1 MDNLL
6 FKSGNNG
13 QVNVDQAQG
22 IVECFVAGI
31 GNKDSVGDIVISG
44 AFAKSLAHRKPR
56 VVWGHSWNDP
66 IGKVLE
72 MYEVPIGDSR
82 LPAKMRNAGIGGLY
96 AKVQFNLQSEKGK
109 EAFSTVAFFGED
121 QEWSIGYKTID
132 SVFDQNLQANI
143 LKEVELYE
151 VSPVLHGAN
160 QLTGTISIKADEK
173 GQMPIIPMHGMGM
186 PMMPQVPRIVVV
198 AAPQGGADESSEGDP
213 FAEGMSQELSEPDKN
228 ALQAE
233 LAERTGS
240 KIEILSAT
248 ENSVVFRR
256 TTTDGQASM
265 YRLPYHREG
274 NQYMFG
280 KPEPYAVEAPKPQ
293 PMQNIEQKPGAPVVV
308 PNGGIAYRN
317 DDQQEMLTMF
327 GGSVE
332 SPFGKS
338 EISHLIELPES
349 YMASAR
355 DFVNP
360 VLRHHK
366 LVGRPSAKGIIIDG
380 VLTANA
386 LDALQN
392 AVKALGAT
400 IGQAGGNIGQA
411 IGKIRDLAQTFN
423 PYALDGDGDGF
434 VQDGSAF
441 QRPYIPIK
449 KPGFD
454 LPDVRGRKRSGDKL
468 LDKPR
473 PTSALPKDR
482 KKWTPAQR
490 QEALLGGLIEP
501 ETREDVAFLANK
513 RPENEG
519 IAKYWDMSE
528 ADLTKE
534 GNKLINAR
542 KQSAGT
548 EKEKID
554 EELLKV
560 SHEFQRRASY
570 AETFG
575 QDFVPP
581 AKRETPKPDL
591 VPVDI
596 TQNESIRRMLGA
608 PKSNIPRTDE
618 GFASRYDQYVDK
630 FDALIEQ
637 MELDPSAKWSDLD
650 EDSQIEFI
658 KDLDYDYMY
667 DVHGNLG
674 DDGIVEAMESG
685 QYDDE
690 IAEFAEDVWNTIG
703 KEKKL
708 AADKERRELARE
720 EAEDPR
726 NIADAEEAARI
737 EREELEYE
745 RTERFRPSMAEL
757 AMEAEAEDE
766 IDGALERY
774 AGELPFDEDDDDPDA
789 WEEQWGPS
797 SPMDNAGEDYVEL
810 DQDEDRMR
818 GLASR
823 GQDVA
828 WGELTNEEQFLVE
841 QEYFE
846 NMGGPRPGDRDFDSS
861 AAQNYYEQ
869 NPDMWDFS
877 ARGVPDFE
885 LPLAR
890 EEDFAFIPFGFA
902 SRDDDGEVKQ
912 SKLDEMVE
920 DVRTKLIAELE
931 TADPAT
937 WKPSWRNDSLPVN
950 PTTGKPYR
958 GFNAFWLMLRTS
970 NENYSTG
977 RFAGFNQL
985 KARGAQV
992 RKGEKG
998 VPILRPQLVKKTDDD
1013 GNIKEF
1019 VVFRGTTVFNIDQ
1032 ADGGDEALRAIP
1044 ADLPEEQ
1051 RIKILEAT
1059 IADLGVNVVTD
1070 NMRGPHYSPT
1080 GDYVSMPDFSKGT
1093 GALEWNSSLAHE
1105 TIHWTGGAS
1114 RLNRPSVA
1122 NYSNDSKTRAYEELV
1137 AEIGSAMF
1145 LAAHGIDAPFR
1156 EDHAPYIKGWISL
1169 LKDDP
1174 DALSR
1179 AFKDATA
1186 AINHILEKSP
1196 NLRKL
1201 FGGSDGGKKAP
1212 EVDAPNLVGAAVNS
1226 SEGFASLHRVRT
1238 PRSKALG
1245 GILYDDSSRELMV
1258 GFLKGKSW
1266 DDASPRDRDTFIDR
1280 AEAILTDGNRSP
1292 SASQINDYA
1301 EELYD
1306 DARDIGWYVYSDVDM
1321 TEVEELAIARSKG
1334 KHINALKK
1342 LKKAR
1347 KATDEDQFNFFGR
1360 DERIQ
1365 DVASSKM
1372 NDGFASRGPRE
1383 PQEGLRRHKL
1393 MPAEIRG
1400 KIPKLDSTEEVPTD
1414 EKILAVKFFSPYSN
1428 WTWYGVE
1435 FDGEDMFFGYVE
1447 GFENEWGYFS
1457 LDELAKTQLG
1467 GMVPAVERDT
1477 SFRPIKFGD
1486 LNKAD
1491 GFASTGGKRLG
1502 IEPNY
1507 ADPTWVDKTQ
1517 QRILR
1522 QNTDWGSLSY
1532 DDQIDWANSFLQEF
1546 IEENDMGHDLTDL
1559 MNGRRLDT
1567 RPDIGLL
1574 NYAESAYARMSDAH
1588 MARRAQF
1595 GEEDGFASVG
1605 NRTRRLG
1612 IQPSKAV
1619 DYVAYDPE
1627 SESLF
1632 VAYKREDGRG
1642 DMYVYEGVS
1651 MDDAIALE
1659 NAPSAGRAINDIKRR
1674 KNVRKATPE
1683 EVVGLSESD
1692 RKEGNALKRRKA
1704 INTIDAIY
1712 ASNEH
1717 RKNRNL
1723 QLEINADRISVE
1735 DDGTTTWES
1744 SDDTM
1749 RYTISPSKDGGYLVT
1764 AEKLSRGG
1772 REEPDTFDTV
1782 FSSKEN
1788 SQEDAIAALFNAAK
1802 AKIADDDAEAKL
1814 DRELADITRELDMAG
1829 DAPGVESI
1837 DVTYSSALTA
1847 VDYNP
1852 ATKEMRVSYN
1862 GGGTYIY
1869 EGVDADELEAFKR
1882 APSKGRAINDIKRAH
1897 PFRQDSEW
1905 TGGGDEDGDIEEFDV
1920 SGSAAV
1926 EQVAYDPEKEDLM
1939 VIYSGGKGYV
1949 YTGVTRE
1956 EADAVRSASSKGRAI
1971 NDVKRTHEVRKLTG
1985 EDVRFFGSKKVGEL
1999 TPDEIR
2005 DDKELDAD
2013 ELRVFIDEQEG
2024 LLEVMRLNG
2033 ESSDKLARQ
2042 KTIIDNAKRDLLA
2055 SDPAPTA
2062 KPKMLTSKPP
2072 RGGKRVRNR
2081 NVTIAMEQG
2090 KLDEIIE
2097 AEGKKITVDQ
2107 LRDAAGSPMGKYTK
2121 GPRKGKNR
2129 GFDTIT
2135 VRDAETGELL
2145 HANEILLTSSATPR
2159 YPSAASRKRGYIRA
2173 RSYAGRQGHNILSD
2187 EGPSLR
2193 GEGRGMTDYDKRVY
2207 GLGSDEK
2214 NREVGLASRGYP
2226 INENDIE
2233 ELGDT
2238 PEVSPADRAAFD
2250 SLSPE
2255 EQARR
2260 IRETVGRDDI
2270 DARERAI
2277 DNYANEWRFME
2288 FDGVAGDD
2296 FGLGDDDDISDEDGF
2311 ASTGGRVRERG
2322 SRVGEDI
2329 NDFRRYLDS
2338 EYGEYF
2344 MEYTQMDDE
2353 ELKQTLMT
2361 RYRMSRGEAR
2371 DLARQIRRDEKYY
2384 YDLWEQ
2390 EDLRLNDLDALGYDG
2405 DDGFASRGLNAV
2417 ERDRLN
2423 EAMQRPVTGSRSI
2436 EYEADGGK
2444 EYFEVGEGPRS
2455 LEIAVNVE
2463 NASRLDGKDF
2473 VGSTVTFADG
2483 RRGVVVEGYGPD
2495 IYLPDSVSYDRYGE
2509 PSDEPRFVGGLV
2521 RVAVTHDKNGPIA
2534 KPYILE
2540 SAKFDLENDDGDFR
2554 IVDATSGSGPNNTP
2568 DAAND
2573 EATIDD
2579 TDEVGAD
2586 LVEAIRNAATTDG
2599 DGFASRSGVIQPN
2612 EMPKKPLVVQEEW
2625 IDFDELD
2632 AEAQD
2637 RIIRGSDKDRDTTI
2651 EQWDDDARAAR
2662 AEAAESLLREIDDL
2676 WRKDADADNPF
2687 QRNGNLA
2694 YAEELIKNTDYV
2706 SSFDLAEAQN
2716 IVDGVRKRFNARPQE
2731 VFYWEWDELSDS
2743 QKADVERDYAEFL
2756 GGDVSQDSIDD
2767 EELKDFY
2774 DQNTESFNFSYTLA
2788 DGDGFASGMPGD
2800 GERLMR
2806 GANRDFTAEEF
2817 SPSEY
2822 RMAMSGLKKAREGTR
2837 EITMNEHKAIKKL
2850 AGLYRARSSTT
2861 PQQQEAINDLMKDVN
2876 KYQMGQLGWF
2886 GGSDGFASRGDG
2898 FASRGMPDWF
2908 DQTSYEYPWE
2918 ELSDGQQEDVMDA
2931 VGQQYVYEELGL
2943 GDDEGIDWLESNYDD
2958 DGLREFAQ
2966 TQYEKAQQDR
2976 LAQDIDA
2983 YDAQQDGRLD
2993 GFASRTK
3000 PNTNN
3005 MGYGPMDDEYWTVS
3019 NNGKRLTGTD
3029 AERNTKWI
3037 INLNDQGE
3045 YEVYGIFDLG
3055 SDESF
3060 TYDFGVDESYDRLED
3075 AKRFV
3080 ENFEED
3086 DEDFQPSDSDIFA
3099 EQEMMDDFRD
3109 SDGFASGPSR
3119 IRPIPRSN
3127 TFPMS
3132 VQKERGTGYIT
3143 VSAMVTG
3150 GRGASEEDRGTRRM
3164 QITFSGGS
3172 PTEAKRN
3179 FLYEMDDRGLVFA
3192 GEDGFA
3198 SQGGRLGPP
3207 PDDAEYGRELAA
3219 QRARDRAAGR
3229 NATNPIGR
3237 GGDADGFASSVS
3249 DFATDV
3255 PPERRAIEFKYR
3267 DLDKS
3272 DIDDEMRD
3280 AIDDFFGDQEKYE
3293 LVYGEIT
3300 DEDWAEVYSEY
3311 GGDQGRDIGESYY
3324 YTEDDFLE
3332 AIIGNRTYDDF
3343 DYARMFN
3350 QLGDDNREIFYE
3362 DNLIEPKLNSN
3373 YKPDG
3378 FASRGGRMKASK
3390 EQLDKLRNAIA
3401 PLDTQERRARY
3412 LRGDYP
3418 RSESTRDLDVRYAFD
3433 LLWEAIDTGDLS
3445 YSDIANLNDAQT
3457 ATALR
3462 NVVPKLVRSNADGF
3476 ASRDSDLLPISEA
3489 LRRSQPPD
3497 FTPEDKQKIL
3507 MRVRDTPEFQD
3518 LMEIQEILD
3527 GYVARGRTRRSMP
3540 DLDKRE
3546 IAANRALQA
3555 RRNDIIEQMI
3565 ARGEITRPKRKEDDR
3580 SDGFASRGF
3589 VDEIDVSGSTAVER
3603 VSYDPDKEELLVV
3616 YEGGNGYIY
3625 SGVTPEEVAGLKNAP
3640 SKGRAINE
3648 IKRTHDV
3655 RKTEPV
3661 ADGLELSEREYNFAR
3676 LKPEE
3681 QNTYFQRALANN
3693 ADSGLSSDA
3702 ILDEAK
3708 KLAMDDREM
3717 AQLERQA
3724 IGMGASSEPRKID
3737 VSSSSALNYVAYDEK
3752 NRLLDVEYRG
3762 RDGKGTGTLYRYQG
3776 VEPDVVDRIEASD
3789 SRGATMREVRDNYEF
3804 TTSRRLPDS
3813 AYEGLASRSEKD
3825 RLNAWKPV
3833 RQDLRN
3839 LRDRVNGNEINDG
3852 LVGVG
3857 DMDVKP
3863 GSAFFRG
3870 RQRAYMGL
3878 MDELDV
3884 IIANAREEGNL
3895 DLVGPTDKSRARF
3908 ESLVNAGKWVQA
3920 RDHMVGEIARV
3931 RERAPDSAEGLASRG
3946 GAAEAERVK
3955 SLPVR
3960 GEGASLSWETSDR
3973 SGIVSA
3979 TGQNEGTHYLIR
3991 PPYQGDGTYSVEE
4004 PSRRKDRNDRR
4015 FLGKSETLD
4024 GAKQLAQDAEDARV
4038 RKTKEKEAVDISD
4051 LIDRYRKERGETDKS
4066 RLAALQQ
4073 LGFSIQELN
4082 RNGKAIQFN
4091 YNGKLRTVDID
4102 SSMYSGSKYDYDGG
4116 GRGIKLAGFDR
4127 ESNGDRNFFLS
4138 KLDPTLDDSEESIFK
4153 AEEKNSNE
4161 LFGDDPRAMPDGFA
4175 SRGSRRSTREMSR
4188 EFDKIEVLDSTLNQM
4203 DPTEAEEYREQLI
4216 NARNQA
4222 ALEMVKA
4229 NGLDP
4234 KKIDSMYD
4242 VSTDED
4248 DLTLLEKYDMAIDDA
4263 DERLESLRTVR
4274 SMAEAKQSASSYAW
4288 GESEDLYTTIR
4299 NGFIPPRSYFDS
4311 DEEFI
4316 ESLRDNHDS
4325 LLRDVKNFVLEN
4337 SEGESSDG
4345 LQKYTLEH
4353 DTYLSSDNNNLLKG
4367 LQKRIDSAKTE
4378 KEFDVIRRDMEG
4390 IMGDLVESHEQR
4402 YREDEA
4408 NYDYDVPGV
4417 TDDDEL
4423 KPSKLATFLKD
4434 QDAESYF
4441 VGFPSRGDGFASR
4454 ESLPK
4459 PERLRSRPSRFYP
4472 NEDERE
4478 KRTGGAG
4485 APGGPP
4491 PPPDDDDDD
4500 SSDGGGFASMDSDDY
4515 ELFYDD
4521 ERRPRRTSRRFASNS
4536 EYGED
4541 NEEAANMR
4549 RRDDGDGFASMY
4561 PKDELGLEQFINQQE
4576 LELEDYTA
4584 ASKADPIKYP
4594 PSGIESTKKRI
4605 ATAKRDL
4612 ARIQKNKPKPAEED
4626 EEFLESIDGFASRG
4640 GKRPKSRWSAADRQR
4655 FADGNIL
4662 RSRKRPSKRRQGP
4675 SVNEFDGFASRA
4687 IDELPDTDTP
4697 FSRVPFEG
4705 GEHGPGKD
4713 FSLRKM
4719 WENYEKINGR
4729 TRWLSPEISIEEIAE
4744 FLGVD
4749 KNLAAKLL
4757 QARDPKSPELFI
4769 DDPYLAEKLN
4779 RKLGPDDDVTLFG
4792 FMPLGYYDNEG
4803 NLSNVDSDQDFE
4815 NAVEMERARRTAR
4828 IAAREGRK
4836 VGKSNLIRGGAT
4848 IKDLED
4854 ALKKINPDIKLTDD
4868 DGAPLTPGAM
4878 KKAIDALDIEIPWS
4892 AETYRKIQRE
4902 GGALSTNMINYLV
4915 KRDILDSS
4923 FAENQDLSIGQAL
4936 QWPGFAEFSA
4946 SQIIDAMSK
4955 TLGLSREEI
4964 NARRRTIEEALAN
4977 SRSNRVRAISQSN
4990 LRTAM
4995 LKLTREKIAKMVESL
5010 GLSAEDFEKWAST
5023 AELAK

>member
-44 AFAKSLAHRKPR
+44 AFAKSLTHRKPR

-173 GQMPIIPMHGMGM
+173 AHMPIIPLQGEGMQMM
-186 PMMPQVPRIVVV
+186 PMMNQTPRIVVV
-198 AAPQGGADESSEGDP
+198 ATPNNQQNESTTDNP
-213 FAEGMSQELSEPDKN
+213 FAEGMSRELQQPDKM

-233 LAERTGS
+233 LIERTGS
-240 KIEILSAT
+240 KIEVMNAT
-248 ENSVVFRR
+248 ENIVVFRR
-256 TTTDGQASM
+256 TTSDGKASM
-265 YRLPYHREG
+265 YRLPYHKEG
-274 NQYMFG
+274 GQFMFG
-280 KPEPYAVEAPKPQ
+280 KPEPYEVEAPNPQ

-349 YMASAR
+349 HMASAR

-392 AVKALGAT
+392 AVKALGST
-400 IGQAGGNIGQA
+400 IGQMSGNIGQA

-501 ETREDVAFLANK
+501 ETREDVALLANK

-575 QDFVPP
+575 QEFVPP
-581 AKRETPKPDL
+581 AKREIPKPDL

-596 TQNESIRRMLGA
+596 TQNESIARMLGA
-608 PKSNIPRTDE
+608 PKSKIPRTDE
-618 GFASRYDQYVDK
+618 GFASRYNKYVDK
-630 FDALIEQ
+630 FDAVVEQ
-637 MELDPSAKWSDLD
+637 MELDSSTTWSDLD
-650 EDSQIEFI
+650 EDSRIEFI
-658 KDLDYDYMY
+658 KELDYDYMY

-690 IAEFAEDVWNTIG
+690 IAEFAEDVWDTIAE
-703 KEKKL
+703 EKKL
-708 AADKERRELARE
+708 ATDKERRQLGQDES
-720 EAEDPR
+720 EDPR
-726 NIADAEEAARI
+726 NITDAEEAARI
-737 EREELEYE
+737 EREELEEE
-745 RTERFRPSMAEL
+745 RTERFRPTMAEL

-774 AGELPFDEDDDDPDA
+774 VGELPFGDED
-789 WEEQWGPS
+789 
-797 SPMDNAGEDYVEL
+797 GEDGFASSGKETVEL
-810 DQDEDRMR
+810 SKEIPDFDVTELPDGRKKYKLGDETDAIESMEKNGDIRTYATITELEDGGFEAEWTNVEGINFASERGAR
-818 GLASR
+818 GLPENYDPGSSMELDVIGEGKERFDTIEDAVDYIETNFVEEDAGDFRGYFPDSDGFASR
-823 GQDVA
+823 G
-828 WGELTNEEQFLVE
+828 E
-841 QEYFE
+841 
-846 NMGGPRPGDRDFDSS
+846 
-861 AAQNYYEQ
+861 
-869 NPDMWDFS
+869 
-877 ARGVPDFE
+877 
-885 LPLAR
+885 
-890 EEDFAFIPFGFA
+890 PFGFA
-902 SRDDDGEVKQ
+902 SRDDDGEIKQ

-920 DVRTKLIAELE
+920 DVKTKLIAELE
-931 TADPAT
+931 TADPST
-937 WKPSWRNDSLPVN
+937 WKPSWRNDSLPIN

-958 GFNAFWLMLRTS
+958 GFNAFWLMMRTRG
-970 NENYSTG
+970 ENYSTG

-998 VPILRPQLVKKTDDD
+998 VPILRPQLMKKEDDD
-1013 GNIKEF
+1013 GSVREF

-1032 ADGGDEALRAIP
+1032 TDGGDEALRAIP

-1093 GALEWNSSLAHE
+1093 SALEWNSSLAHE

-1122 NYSNDSKTRAYEELV
+1122 NYSDDSKTRAYEELV

-1186 AINHILEKSP
+1186 AINHVLEKSP

-1201 FGGSDGGKKAP
+1201 FGGSDSGKKAP

-1258 GFLKGKSW
+1258 GFLKGKPW
-1266 DDASPRDRDTFIDR
+1266 DDASPRDRDIFIDR

-1360 DERIQ
+1360 DEKMQ
-1365 DVASSKM
+1365 DVVSSKM
-1372 NDGFASRGPRE
+1372 SDGFASRGARE

-1393 MPAEIRG
+1393 MPADIRRQM
-1400 KIPKLDSTEEVPTD
+1400 PQLDSTEEVPTD
-1414 EKILAVKFFSPYSN
+1414 EKILAVKFFSPYSD

-1447 GFENEWGYFS
+1447 GFEKEWGYFS

-1477 SFRPIKFGD
+1477 SFRPTKFGD

-1491 GFASTGGKRLG
+1491 GFASTGSKRLG

-1507 ADPTWVDKTQ
+1507 ADPAWVDKTQ
-1517 QRILR
+1517 RRILK
-1522 QNTDWGSLSY
+1522 QNTDWGSLSH

-1546 IEENDMGHDLTDL
+1546 IEENEMGHDLTDL
-1559 MNGRRLDT
+1559 MNGRRLNT
-1567 RPDIGLL
+1567 RPDIGLM

-1612 IQPSKAV
+1612 MQPSEAV
-1619 DYVAYDPE
+1619 DYVAYDPD

-1632 VAYKREDGRG
+1632 VAYKRGDGRG

-1651 MDDAIALE
+1651 MDDAVALE

-1674 KNVRKATPE
+1674 KDVRKATPDEVIKLSSTE
-1683 EVVGLSESD
+1683 ERLLQAIDETDAVEAKLKKAKLDQVVDALGDKKGIARFLDERDYQFEPGRNEPQLRIGERDDSQFRVEYDPDTREYVVTSEYWDSPALGDRETPGEWIERDEARFDNLS
-1692 RKEGNALKRRKA
+1692 
-1704 INTIDAIY
+1704 DA
-1712 ASNEH
+1712 
-1717 RKNRNL
+1717 
-1723 QLEINADRISVE
+1723 VE
-1735 DDGTTTWES
+1735 DVKS
-1744 SDDTM
+1744 
-1749 RYTISPSKDGGYLVT
+1749 R
-1764 AEKLSRGG
+1764 LSAR
-1772 REEPDTFDTV
+1772 D
-1782 FSSKEN
+1782 
-1788 SQEDAIAALFNAAK
+1788 
-1802 AKIADDDAEAKL
+1802 ADDDEEAKL
-1814 DRELADITRELDMAG
+1814 DRELADVTRELDMAG

-1869 EGVDADELEAFKR
+1869 EGVDADELEAFKS

-1905 TGGGDEDGDIEEFDV
+1905 TGGGDEDGGIEEFDV
-1920 SGSAAV
+1920 RGSAAV

-1985 EDVRFFGSKKVGEL
+1985 EDVRFFGSKKMGEL
-1999 TPDEIR
+1999 TPSEIQ

-2013 ELRVFIDEQEG
+2013 ELRAFIDEQEG

-2033 ESSDKLARQ
+2033 ESSAKLAQQ

-2062 KPKMLTSKPP
+2062 KPKMPTSKPP

-2081 NVTIAMEQG
+2081 NVAITMEQG
-2090 KLDEIIE
+2090 TLDEIIE
-2097 AEGKKITVDQ
+2097 AEGKAITVDE
-2107 LRDAAGSPMGKYTK
+2107 LRNAAGSPMGKYTK

-2129 GFDTIT
+2129 GADTIT
-2135 VRDAETGELL
+2135 VRDSETGELL
-2145 HANEILLTSSATPR
+2145 HSNEILLTSSASPGS
-2159 YPSAASRKRGYIRA
+2159 PSAANRKRGYIRA

-2214 NREVGLASRGYP
+2214 NREIGLASRGYP
-2226 INENDIE
+2226 IIDDNDE

-2277 DNYANEWRFME
+2277 DDYANEWRFME

-2296 FGLGDDDDISDEDGF
+2296 FGLEDDDDIPDEDGF

-2390 EDLRLNDLDALGYDG
+2390 EDLRLNDLDALGYDS
-2405 DDGFASRGLNAV
+2405 DDGFASRSALIGKLKPT
-2417 ERDRLN
+2417 RD
-2423 EAMQRPVTGSRSI
+2423 E
-2436 EYEADGGK
+2436 
-2444 EYFEVGEGPRS
+2444 RS
-2455 LEIAVNVE
+2455 LEDPN
-2463 NASRLDGKDF
+2463 
-2473 VGSTVTFADG
+2473 T
-2483 RRGVVVEGYGPD
+2483 
-2495 IYLPDSVSYDRYGE
+2495 
-2509 PSDEPRFVGGLV
+2509 
-2521 RVAVTHDKNGPIA
+2521 
-2534 KPYILE
+2534 LE
-2540 SAKFDLENDDGDFR
+2540 YAY
-2554 IVDATSGSGPNNTP
+2554 
-2568 DAAND
+2568 
-2573 EATIDD
+2573 
-2579 TDEVGAD
+2579 DEVNLVNNSDRLIDYLSD
-2586 LVEAIRNAATTDG
+2586 LG
-2599 DGFASRSGVIQPN
+2599 Y
-2612 EMPKKPLVVQEEW
+2612 
-2625 IDFDELD
+2625 DFDG
-2632 AEAQD
+2632 
-2637 RIIRGSDKDRDTTI
+2637 ISGT
-2651 EQWDDDARAAR
+2651 
-2662 AEAAESLLREIDDL
+2662 
-2676 WRKDADADNPF
+2676 
-2687 QRNGNLA
+2687 
-2694 YAEELIKNTDYV
+2694 
-2706 SSFDLAEAQN
+2706 
-2716 IVDGVRKRFNARPQE
+2716 E
-2731 VFYWEWDELSDS
+2731 VF
-2743 QKADVERDYAEFL
+2743 
-2756 GGDVSQDSIDD
+2756 
-2767 EELKDFY
+2767 
-2774 DQNTESFNFSYTLA
+2774 
-2788 DGDGFASGMPGD
+2788 
-2800 GERLMR
+2800 
-2806 GANRDFTAEEF
+2806 
-2817 SPSEY
+2817 
-2822 RMAMSGLKKAREGTR
+2822 
-2837 EITMNEHKAIKKL
+2837 
-2850 AGLYRARSSTT
+2850 
-2861 PQQQEAINDLMKDVN
+2861 
-2876 KYQMGQLGWF
+2876 
-2886 GGSDGFASRGDG
+2886 
-2898 FASRGMPDWF
+2898 
-2908 DQTSYEYPWE
+2908 
-2918 ELSDGQQEDVMDA
+2918 
-2931 VGQQYVYEELGL
+2931 L
-2943 GDDEGIDWLESNYDD
+2943 GDDTNVPEIVFGGDPERAAAYYVIPYNFFAPSSGQRVSPEEVNGALVVRFYGEVDAGPDGEPKHYRKFEFIGEHQNIEDARREASIFADKNRN
-2958 DGLREFAQ
+2958 DGL
-2966 TQYEKAQQDR
+2966 
-2976 LAQDIDA
+2976 
-2983 YDAQQDGRLD
+2983 
-2993 GFASRTK
+2993 
-3000 PNTNN
+3000 
-3005 MGYGPMDDEYWTVS
+3005 
-3019 NNGKRLTGTD
+3019 
-3029 AERNTKWI
+3029 
-3037 INLNDQGE
+3037 
-3045 YEVYGIFDLG
+3045 
-3055 SDESF
+3055 
-3060 TYDFGVDESYDRLED
+3060 
-3075 AKRFV
+3075 
-3080 ENFEED
+3080 
-3086 DEDFQPSDSDIFA
+3086 
-3099 EQEMMDDFRD
+3099 
-3109 SDGFASGPSR
+3109 ASGPSR
-3119 IRPIPRSN
+3119 IRRIPRSN

-3237 GGDADGFASSVS
+3237 GDDADDGFASRQLRFMELDKTEDWSDLSEAEQQEWIDELELDDAFESGATPKEKLDIAQDAWDERAARKKAFVTKEIMEELDAIRGGLEGEPDRKLGMYGLDETAILEIEEMIDNPLEADSTDYREALKLLESMKDRIDVYFAARRRSDEDGFASRGPNDGERLMRGANRDFTSDEFSPSEYRQAMSGLDKARNGSGEITQQENAAIRKLADLYRARPSTRPTQTEAINDVINSINSYRSRQSSGFASSVS

-3300 DEDWAEVYSEY
+3300 DEDWAEVYREY

-3332 AIIGNRTYDDF
+3332 AIIGNRTYDDS

-3362 DNLIEPKLNSN
+3362 DNLIEPKLNPN

-3390 EQLDKLRNAIA
+3390 EQIDKLRNAIA

-3418 RSESTRDLDVRYAFD
+3418 RSENTRDLDVRYAFD
-3433 LLWEAIDTGDLS
+3433 LLWEAIDAGDLS
-3445 YSDIANLNDAQT
+3445 YSDIENLNDAQT

-3476 ASRDSDLLPISEA
+3476 ASR
-3489 LRRSQPPD
+3489 
-3497 FTPEDKQKIL
+3497 
-3507 MRVRDTPEFQD
+3507 
-3518 LMEIQEILD
+3518 
-3527 GYVARGRTRRSMP
+3527 
-3540 DLDKRE
+3540 
-3546 IAANRALQA
+3546 
-3555 RRNDIIEQMI
+3555 
-3565 ARGEITRPKRKEDDR
+3565 
-3580 SDGFASRGF
+3580 GF
-3589 VDEIDVSGSTAVER
+3589 VDEIDVSRSTAVER
-3603 VSYDPDKEELLVV
+3603 VAYDPDKEELLVV

-3625 SGVTPEEVAGLKNAP
+3625 SGVTAEEVAGLKYAP

-3655 RKTEPV
+3655 RKDESV
-3661 ADGLELSEREYNFAR
+3661 EDGLDFSEREYNFAR
-3676 LKPEE
+3676 LDPEE
-3681 QNTYFQRALANN
+3681 QNTYFQRALTNN

-3724 IGMGASSEPRKID
+3724 VGMGASSEPRKID

-3752 NRLLDVEYRG
+3752 NRVLEVEYRG
-3762 RDGKGTGTLYRYQG
+3762 RNGKGTGTLYKYQD
-3776 VEPDVVDRIEASD
+3776 VEPDVVDRIENSD
-3789 SRGATMREVRDNYEF
+3789 SRGATMRGVRDNYEF

-3813 AYEGLASRSEKD
+3813 AYEGLASRGEDYSPT
-3825 RLNAWKPV
+3825 W
-3833 RQDLRN
+3833 
-3839 LRDRVNGNEINDG
+3839 
-3852 LVGVG
+3852 
-3857 DMDVKP
+3857 
-3863 GSAFFRG
+3863 
-3870 RQRAYMGL
+3870 
-3878 MDELDV
+3878 DELSKEDKFFV
-3884 IIANAREEGNL
+3884 EQEYFERMG
-3895 DLVGPTDKSRARF
+3895 GPRP
-3908 ESLVNAGKWVQA
+3908 GA
-3920 RDHMVGEIARV
+3920 RDFDSSAAQEYYESNPDIWAFPAGE
-3931 RERAPDSAEGLASRG
+3931 DGFASRG
-3946 GAAEAERVK
+3946 GQQLVVPERYRDYGLNKNDLVDMLESNDVDPDEARLIANLWANSEEVWDVYLEEALGNVDGYMGRALPDAARNAYEDYL
-3955 SLPVR
+3955 S
-3960 GEGASLSWETSDR
+3960 ASADR
-3973 SGIVSA
+3973 L
-3979 TGQNEGTHYLIR
+3979 E
-3991 PPYQGDGTYSVEE
+3991 
-4004 PSRRKDRNDRR
+4004 DRR
-4015 FLGKSETLD
+4015 L
-4024 GAKQLAQDAEDARV
+4024 
-4038 RKTKEKEAVDISD
+4038 
-4051 LIDRYRKERGETDKS
+4051 
-4066 RLAALQQ
+4066 
-4073 LGFSIQELN
+4073 
-4082 RNGKAIQFN
+4082 
-4091 YNGKLRTVDID
+4091 
-4102 SSMYSGSKYDYDGG
+4102 
-4116 GRGIKLAGFDR
+4116 
-4127 ESNGDRNFFLS
+4127 
-4138 KLDPTLDDSEESIFK
+4138 
-4153 AEEKNSNE
+4153 
-4161 LFGDDPRAMPDGFA
+4161 DGFA

-4203 DPTEAEEYREQLI
+4203 TPGEAEEYREQLI

-4234 KKIDSMYD
+4234 KKIGSMYD

-4248 DLTLLEKYDMAIDDA
+4248 DMTLLEKYDMAIDDA
-4263 DERLESLRTVR
+4263 DERLESLRAAR
-4274 SMAEAKQSASSYAW
+4274 SMAEAKQSASSRAW
-4288 GESEDLYTTIR
+4288 GESEDLYTQIR

-4316 ESLRDNHDS
+4316 ESLRDDHGS
-4325 LLRDVKNFVLEN
+4325 LLRDVKSFVLGD
-4337 SEGESSDG
+4337 SEGQSSDG
-4345 LQKYTLEH
+4345 LQEYTLDH
-4353 DTYLSSDNNNLLKG
+4353 DTYLSPDNNNLLKG

-4378 KEFDVIRRDMEG
+4378 KEFDAIRRDMEG

-4402 YREDEA
+4402 YRQDEA

-4423 KPSKLATFLKD
+4423 KPSRLATFLKE

-4454 ESLPK
+4454 GSNLSDEDKKEIIAVAQAMGNRYTRSVVNQYKRDGDLSDAQWDALDRMTKRFDKESG
-4459 PERLRSRPSRFYP
+4459 EYVRNTRLV
-4472 NEDERE
+4472 E
-4478 KRTGGAG
+4478 KRQAERDARLAARGGN
-4485 APGGPP
+4485 
-4491 PPPDDDDDD
+4491 
-4500 SSDGGGFASMDSDDY
+4500 
-4515 ELFYDD
+4515 
-4521 ERRPRRTSRRFASNS
+4521 TS
-4536 EYGED
+4536 
-4541 NEEAANMR
+4541 
-4549 RRDDGDGFASMY
+4549 DGFASMY

-4576 LELEDYTA
+4576 LELEDYTEM
-4584 ASKADPIKYP
+4584 SKLDPMKYP

-4612 ARIQKNKPKPAEED
+4612 ARIQKNKPEPVEEE

-4640 GKRPKSRWSAADRQR
+4640 RRRQGRRGQRMAPVSRYSAEDRQAL
-4655 FADGNIL
+4655 ADGNIL
-4662 RSRKRPSKRRQGP
+4662 RSRKRPGKRRQGP
-4675 SVNEFDGFASRA
+4675 SADEFDGFASRT
-4687 IDELPDTDTP
+4687 IDELPDADTP
-4697 FSRVPFEG
+4697 LSSVPFEG

-4713 FSLRKM
+4713 ISLKKM
-4719 WENYEKINGR
+4719 WENYRKYSQKRGR
-4729 TRWLSPEISIEEIAE
+4729 TPDNDRWLSPDISIEETAK
-4744 FLGVD
+4744 FFGVD
-4749 KNLAAKLL
+4749 KNVAAKIL
-4757 QARDPKSPELFI
+4757 QARDPRSPELFI
-4769 DDPYLAEKLN
+4769 DDPYLASEIGEKLGF
-4779 RKLGPDDDVTLFG
+4779 RKYDRAEDLFG
-4792 FMPLGYYDNEG
+4792 FEPLNYYDDKG
-4803 NLSNVDSDQDFE
+4803 NLLSNLNSDQDFE
-4815 NAVEMERARRTAR
+4815 NAVEMERARRAAR

-4836 VGKSNLIRGGAT
+4836 VGKSNLIKGGAT

-4854 ALKKINPDIKLTDD
+4854 ALKQINPDIKLTDD
-4868 DGAPLTPGAM
+4868 DGGPLTPGAM
-4878 KKAIDALDIEIPWS
+4878 KKAIDALGIEIPWS
-4892 AETYRKIQRE
+4892 AETYRKIQRQ
-4902 GGALSTNMINYLV
+4902 GGALSPEMIKYLV
-4915 KRDILDSS
+4915 KRDILDPS
-4923 FAENQDLSIGQAL
+4923 FAKTQDLTIGQAL
-4936 QWPGFAEFSA
+4936 QWPGFARFSTPK
-4946 SQIIDAMSK
+4946 IIDALSQ

-4964 NARRRTIEEALAN
+4964 AKNNRTVEQALAN
-4977 SRSNRVRAISQSN
+4977 ARANRVRVISQANIRAAS
-4990 LRTAM
+4990 
-4995 LKLTREKIAKMVESL
+4995 LKLTKEKIAKMVESL
-5010 GLSAEDFEKWAST
+5010 GLSAEDFEKWASAT
-5023 AELAK
+5023 ELAK

>member
-44 AFAKSLAHRKPR
+44 AFAKSLTHRKPR

-173 GQMPIIPMHGMGM
+173 AHMPIIPLQGEGMQMM
-186 PMMPQVPRIVVV
+186 PMMNQTPRIVVV
-198 AAPQGGADESSEGDP
+198 ATPNSQQNESTTDNP
-213 FAEGMSQELSEPDKN
+213 FAEGMSRELQQPDKM

-233 LAERTGS
+233 LIERTGS
-240 KIEILSAT
+240 KIEVMNAT
-248 ENSVVFRR
+248 ENIVVFRR
-256 TTTDGQASM
+256 TTSDGKASM
-265 YRLPYHREG
+265 YRLPYHKEG
-274 NQYMFG
+274 GQFMFG
-280 KPEPYAVEAPKPQ
+280 KPEPYEVEAPNPQ

-392 AVKALGAT
+392 AVKALGST
-400 IGQAGGNIGQA
+400 IGQMSGNIGQA

-575 QDFVPP
+575 QEFVPP
-581 AKRETPKPDL
+581 AKREIPKPDL

-596 TQNESIRRMLGA
+596 TQNESIARMLGA
-608 PKSNIPRTDE
+608 PKSKIPRTDE
-618 GFASRYDQYVDK
+618 GFASRYNKYVDK
-630 FDALIEQ
+630 FDAVVEQ
-637 MELDPSAKWSDLD
+637 MELDSSTTWSDLD
-650 EDSQIEFI
+650 EDSRIEFI
-658 KDLDYDYMY
+658 KELDYDYMY

-690 IAEFAEDVWNTIG
+690 IAEFAEDVWDTIAE
-703 KEKKL
+703 EKKL
-708 AADKERRELARE
+708 ATDKERRQLDQNES
-720 EAEDPR
+720 EDPR

-737 EREELEYE
+737 EREELEEE
-745 RTERFRPSMAEL
+745 RTERFRPTMAEL

-774 AGELPFDEDDDDPDA
+774 VGELPFGNEDDED
-789 WEEQWGPS
+789 GF
-797 SPMDNAGEDYVEL
+797 
-810 DQDEDRMR
+810 
-818 GLASR
+818 ASR
-823 GQDVA
+823 GSRNLAPWEEPEPLVSYAGGTGETSYVDVLSGFVVDEINDDSRTFRWIREEIA
-828 WGELTNEEQFLVE
+828 TEYLPKAKPGSEEFDILKGIADGEGISYEDYKKLPEELLDDIDEFAVATGEYEDFLIERERRDRDDGFASRGEPPIDPPDPELSDEFIEDYLTDNLSMGEL
-841 QEYFE
+841 
-846 NMGGPRPGDRDFDSS
+846 
-861 AAQNYYEQ
+861 
-869 NPDMWDFS
+869 
-877 ARGVPDFE
+877 DFE
-885 LPLAR
+885 TLEKYNNSDVNPLQRAVILDMYER
-890 EEDFAFIPFGFA
+890 YTSEDPAVSAEAVDEILSRFYTELVDDNYDSMVDAKNYRPDYDDDGFASRGEPFGFA
-902 SRDDDGEVKQ
+902 SRDDDGEIKQ

-920 DVRTKLIAELE
+920 DVKTKLIAELE
-931 TADPAT
+931 TADPST
-937 WKPSWRNDSLPVN
+937 WKPSWRNDSLPIN

-958 GFNAFWLMLRTS
+958 GFNAFWLMMRTRG
-970 NENYSTG
+970 ENYSTG

-998 VPILRPQLVKKTDDD
+998 VPILRPQLMKKEDDD
-1013 GNIKEF
+1013 GNVREF

-1032 ADGGDEALRAIP
+1032 TDGGDEALRAIP

-1093 GALEWNSSLAHE
+1093 SALEWNSSLAHE

-1122 NYSNDSKTRAYEELV
+1122 NYSDDSKTRAYEELV

-1186 AINHILEKSP
+1186 AINHVLEKSP

-1201 FGGSDGGKKAP
+1201 FGGSDSGKKAP

-1258 GFLKGKSW
+1258 GFLKGKPW
-1266 DDASPRDRDTFIDR
+1266 DDASPRDRDIFIDR

-1360 DERIQ
+1360 DEKMQ
-1365 DVASSKM
+1365 DVVSSKM
-1372 NDGFASRGPRE
+1372 SDGFASRGARE

-1393 MPAEIRG
+1393 MPADIRRQM
-1400 KIPKLDSTEEVPTD
+1400 PQLDSTEEVPTD
-1414 EKILAVKFFSPYSN
+1414 EKILAVKFFSPYSD

-1447 GFENEWGYFS
+1447 GFEKEWGYFS

-1477 SFRPIKFGD
+1477 SFRPTKFGD

-1491 GFASTGGKRLG
+1491 GFASTGSKRLG

-1507 ADPTWVDKTQ
+1507 ADPAWVDKTQ
-1517 QRILR
+1517 RRILK
-1522 QNTDWGSLSY
+1522 QNTDWGSLSH

-1546 IEENDMGHDLTDL
+1546 IEENEMGHDLTDL
-1559 MNGRRLDT
+1559 MNGRRLNT
-1567 RPDIGLL
+1567 RPDIGLM

-1612 IQPSKAV
+1612 MQPSEAV
-1619 DYVAYDPE
+1619 DYVAYDPD

-1632 VAYKREDGRG
+1632 VAYKRGDGRG

-1651 MDDAIALE
+1651 MDDAVALE

-1674 KNVRKATPE
+1674 KDVRKATPDEVIKLSSTE
-1683 EVVGLSESD
+1683 ERLLQAIDETDAVEAKLKKAKLDQVVDALGDKKGIARFLDERDYQFEPGRNEPQLRIGERDDSQFRVEYDPDTREYVVTSEYWDSPALGDRETPGEWIERDEARFDNLS
-1692 RKEGNALKRRKA
+1692 
-1704 INTIDAIY
+1704 DA
-1712 ASNEH
+1712 
-1717 RKNRNL
+1717 
-1723 QLEINADRISVE
+1723 VE
-1735 DDGTTTWES
+1735 DVKS
-1744 SDDTM
+1744 
-1749 RYTISPSKDGGYLVT
+1749 R
-1764 AEKLSRGG
+1764 LSAR
-1772 REEPDTFDTV
+1772 D
-1782 FSSKEN
+1782 
-1788 SQEDAIAALFNAAK
+1788 
-1802 AKIADDDAEAKL
+1802 ADDDEEAKL
-1814 DRELADITRELDMAG
+1814 DRELADVTRELDMAG

-1869 EGVDADELEAFKR
+1869 EGVDADELEAFKS

-1905 TGGGDEDGDIEEFDV
+1905 TGGGDEDGGIEEFDV
-1920 SGSAAV
+1920 RGSAAV

-1985 EDVRFFGSKKVGEL
+1985 EDVRFFGSKKMGEL
-1999 TPDEIR
+1999 TPSEIQ

-2013 ELRVFIDEQEG
+2013 ELRAFIDEQEG

-2033 ESSDKLARQ
+2033 ESSAKLAQQ

-2062 KPKMLTSKPP
+2062 KPKMPTSKPP

-2081 NVTIAMEQG
+2081 NVAITMEQG
-2090 KLDEIIE
+2090 TLDEIIE
-2097 AEGKKITVDQ
+2097 AEGKAITVDE
-2107 LRDAAGSPMGKYTK
+2107 LRNAAGSPMGKYTK

-2129 GFDTIT
+2129 GADTIT
-2135 VRDAETGELL
+2135 VRDSETGELL
-2145 HANEILLTSSATPR
+2145 HSNEILLTSSASPGS
-2159 YPSAASRKRGYIRA
+2159 PSAANRKRGYIRA

-2214 NREVGLASRGYP
+2214 NREIGLASRGYP
-2226 INENDIE
+2226 IIDDNDE

-2277 DNYANEWRFME
+2277 DDYANEWRFME

-2296 FGLGDDDDISDEDGF
+2296 FGLEDDDDIPDEDGF

-2390 EDLRLNDLDALGYDG
+2390 EDLRLNDLDALGYDS
-2405 DDGFASRGLNAV
+2405 DDGFASRSALIGKLKPT
-2417 ERDRLN
+2417 RD
-2423 EAMQRPVTGSRSI
+2423 E
-2436 EYEADGGK
+2436 
-2444 EYFEVGEGPRS
+2444 RS
-2455 LEIAVNVE
+2455 LEDPNTLEYAYDEVNLVNNSDRLIDYLSDLGYDFDGISGTE
-2463 NASRLDGKDF
+2463 VFLGDDTNVPEIVFGGDPERAAAYYVIPYNFFAPSSGQRVSPEEVNGALVVRFYGEVDAGPDGEPKHYRKFEFIGEHQNIEDARREASI
-2473 VGSTVTFADG
+2473 FAD
-2483 RRGVVVEGYGPD
+2483 
-2495 IYLPDSVSYDRYGE
+2495 
-2509 PSDEPRFVGGLV
+2509 
-2521 RVAVTHDKNGPIA
+2521 KN
-2534 KPYILE
+2534 
-2540 SAKFDLENDDGDFR
+2540 
-2554 IVDATSGSGPNNTP
+2554 
-2568 DAAND
+2568 
-2573 EATIDD
+2573 
-2579 TDEVGAD
+2579 
-2586 LVEAIRNAATTDG
+2586 RN
-2599 DGFASRSGVIQPN
+2599 DGFASSSYK
-2612 EMPKKPLVVQEEW
+2612 E
-2625 IDFDELD
+2625 
-2632 AEAQD
+2632 
-2637 RIIRGSDKDRDTTI
+2637 DKDYIDL
-2651 EQWDDDARAAR
+2651 DDDDKK
-2662 AEAAESLLREIDDL
+2662 I
-2676 WRKDADADNPF
+2676 ADA
-2687 QRNGNLA
+2687 
-2694 YAEELIKNTDYV
+2694 I
-2706 SSFDLAEAQN
+2706 
-2716 IVDGVRKRFNARPQE
+2716 
-2731 VFYWEWDELSDS
+2731 
-2743 QKADVERDYAEFL
+2743 
-2756 GGDVSQDSIDD
+2756 
-2767 EELKDFY
+2767 
-2774 DQNTESFNFSYTLA
+2774 
-2788 DGDGFASGMPGD
+2788 
-2800 GERLMR
+2800 
-2806 GANRDFTAEEF
+2806 
-2817 SPSEY
+2817 
-2822 RMAMSGLKKAREGTR
+2822 
-2837 EITMNEHKAIKKL
+2837 
-2850 AGLYRARSSTT
+2850 
-2861 PQQQEAINDLMKDVN
+2861 QEAIDSGEIKDESLWSDWVSN
-2876 KYQMGQLGWF
+2876 KL
-2886 GGSDGFASRGDG
+2886 S
-2898 FASRGMPDWF
+2898 
-2908 DQTSYEYPWE
+2908 
-2918 ELSDGQQEDVMDA
+2918 ELSLAEQYEAVYGEPATSTDIQEYASQSDEFYRGGEGRWDNDIEQGFYDGSLSDVEPK
-2931 VGQQYVYEELGL
+2931 YKLRGL
-2943 GDDEGIDWLESNYDD
+2943 IDGTVPEGSTYGDDAHIAA
-2958 DGLREFAQ
+2958 LRQ
-2966 TQYEKAQQDR
+2966 
-2976 LAQDIDA
+2976 
-2983 YDAQQDGRLD
+2983 
-2993 GFASRTK
+2993 S
-3000 PNTNN
+3000 
-3005 MGYGPMDDEYWTVS
+3005 WS
-3019 NNGKRLTGTD
+3019 
-3029 AERNTKWI
+3029 
-3037 INLNDQGE
+3037 
-3045 YEVYGIFDLG
+3045 
-3055 SDESF
+3055 
-3060 TYDFGVDESYDRLED
+3060 
-3075 AKRFV
+3075 
-3080 ENFEED
+3080 
-3086 DEDFQPSDSDIFA
+3086 
-3099 EQEMMDDFRD
+3099 

-3119 IRPIPRSN
+3119 IRRIPRSN

-3179 FLYEMDDRGLVFA
+3179 FLYDMDDRGLVFA

-3237 GGDADGFASSVS
+3237 GDDADDGFASRQLRFMELNKTEDWSDLSEAEQQEWIDELELDDAFESGATPKEKLDIAQDAWDERAARQKAFVTKEIMKELDAIRGGLEGEPDRKLGMYGLDEIAILEIEEMIDNPLEADSTDYREALKLLESMKDRIDVYFAARRRSDEDGFASRGPNDGERLMRGANRDFTSDEFSPSEYRQAMSGLDKARNGSGEITQQENAAIRKLADLYRARPSTRPTQTEAINDVINSINSYRSRQSGGFASSVS

-3300 DEDWAEVYSEY
+3300 DEDWAEVYREY

-3332 AIIGNRTYDDF
+3332 AIIGNQTYDDS

-3362 DNLIEPKLNSN
+3362 DNLIEPKLNPN

-3390 EQLDKLRNAIA
+3390 EQIDKLRNAIA

-3418 RSESTRDLDVRYAFD
+3418 RSENTRDLDVRYAFD
-3433 LLWEAIDTGDLS
+3433 LLWEAIDAGDLS
-3445 YSDIANLNDAQT
+3445 YSDIENLNDAQT

-3476 ASRDSDLLPISEA
+3476 ASR
-3489 LRRSQPPD
+3489 
-3497 FTPEDKQKIL
+3497 
-3507 MRVRDTPEFQD
+3507 
-3518 LMEIQEILD
+3518 
-3527 GYVARGRTRRSMP
+3527 
-3540 DLDKRE
+3540 
-3546 IAANRALQA
+3546 
-3555 RRNDIIEQMI
+3555 
-3565 ARGEITRPKRKEDDR
+3565 
-3580 SDGFASRGF
+3580 GF
-3589 VDEIDVSGSTAVER
+3589 VDEIDVSRSTAVER
-3603 VSYDPDKEELLVV
+3603 VAYDPDKEELLVV

-3625 SGVTPEEVAGLKNAP
+3625 SGVTPEEVDGLKYAP

-3655 RKTEPV
+3655 RKTESV
-3661 ADGLELSEREYNFAR
+3661 EDGLDFSEREYNFAR
-3676 LKPEE
+3676 LDPEE
-3681 QNTYFQRALANN
+3681 QNTYFQRALTNN

-3724 IGMGASSEPRKID
+3724 VGMGASSEPRKID

-3752 NRLLDVEYRG
+3752 NRVLEVEYRG
-3762 RDGKGTGTLYRYQG
+3762 RNGKGTGTLYKYQD
-3776 VEPDVVDRIEASD
+3776 VEPDVVDRIENSD
-3789 SRGATMREVRDNYEF
+3789 SRGATMRGVRDNYEF

-3813 AYEGLASRSEKD
+3813 AYEGLASRGGRQLVVPERYRDYGLNKNDLVDMLESDDVDPDEARLIANLWENSEEVWDVYLEEALGNVDGYMDRALPNAARNAYEDYLSASAD
-3825 RLNAWKPV
+3825 RL
-3833 RQDLRN
+3833 
-3839 LRDRVNGNEINDG
+3839 E
-3852 LVGVG
+3852 
-3857 DMDVKP
+3857 
-3863 GSAFFRG
+3863 
-3870 RQRAYMGL
+3870 
-3878 MDELDV
+3878 
-3884 IIANAREEGNL
+3884 
-3895 DLVGPTDKSRARF
+3895 
-3908 ESLVNAGKWVQA
+3908 
-3920 RDHMVGEIARV
+3920 
-3931 RERAPDSAEGLASRG
+3931 
-3946 GAAEAERVK
+3946 
-3955 SLPVR
+3955 
-3960 GEGASLSWETSDR
+3960 
-3973 SGIVSA
+3973 
-3979 TGQNEGTHYLIR
+3979 
-3991 PPYQGDGTYSVEE
+3991 
-4004 PSRRKDRNDRR
+4004 DRR
-4015 FLGKSETLD
+4015 L
-4024 GAKQLAQDAEDARV
+4024 
-4038 RKTKEKEAVDISD
+4038 
-4051 LIDRYRKERGETDKS
+4051 
-4066 RLAALQQ
+4066 
-4073 LGFSIQELN
+4073 
-4082 RNGKAIQFN
+4082 
-4091 YNGKLRTVDID
+4091 
-4102 SSMYSGSKYDYDGG
+4102 
-4116 GRGIKLAGFDR
+4116 
-4127 ESNGDRNFFLS
+4127 
-4138 KLDPTLDDSEESIFK
+4138 
-4153 AEEKNSNE
+4153 
-4161 LFGDDPRAMPDGFA
+4161 DGFA

-4203 DPTEAEEYREQLI
+4203 TPGEAEEYREQLI

-4248 DLTLLEKYDMAIDDA
+4248 DLTLLEKYDIAIDDA
-4263 DERLESLRTVR
+4263 DERLESLRAVR

-4288 GESEDLYTTIR
+4288 GESEDLYTQIR

-4316 ESLRDNHDS
+4316 ESLRDDHGS
-4325 LLRDVKNFVLEN
+4325 LLRDVKSFVLGD
-4337 SEGESSDG
+4337 SEGQSSDG
-4345 LQKYTLEH
+4345 LQEYTLDH
-4353 DTYLSSDNNNLLKG
+4353 DTYLSPDNNNLLKG

-4378 KEFDVIRRDMEG
+4378 KEFDAIRRDMEG

-4402 YREDEA
+4402 YRQDEA

-4423 KPSKLATFLKD
+4423 KPSRLATFLKE

-4441 VGFPSRGDGFASR
+4441 VGFSSRGDGFASR

-4472 NEDERE
+4472 NEDERDT
-4478 KRTGGAG
+4478 RRGGAG

-4491 PPPDDDDDD
+4491 PPPDGDDDDF
-4500 SSDGGGFASMDSDDY
+4500 SDEG
-4515 ELFYDD
+4515 
-4521 ERRPRRTSRRFASNS
+4521 
-4536 EYGED
+4536 
-4541 NEEAANMR
+4541 
-4549 RRDDGDGFASMY
+4549 GFASMY

-4576 LELEDYTA
+4576 LELEDYIA
-4584 ASKADPIKYP
+4584 ASKTDPIKYP

-4612 ARIQKNKPKPAEED
+4612 ARIQKNKPEPVDEE

-4640 GKRPKSRWSAADRQR
+4640 RRRQGRRGQRMAPVSRYSAEDRQAL
-4655 FADGNIL
+4655 ADGNIL
-4662 RSRKRPSKRRQGP
+4662 RSRKRPGKRRQGP
-4675 SVNEFDGFASRA
+4675 SADEFDGFASRT
-4687 IDELPDTDTP
+4687 IDELPDADTP
-4697 FSRVPFEG
+4697 LSSVPFEG

-4713 FSLRKM
+4713 ISLKKM
-4719 WENYEKINGR
+4719 WENYEKLIEEKGR
-4729 TRWLSPEISIEEIAE
+4729 TKDNDRWLSPDVSIEEAAK
-4744 FLGVD
+4744 FFGVD
-4749 KNLAAKLL
+4749 KNVAAKLL
-4757 QARDPKSPELFI
+4757 QARNEGSPELFI
-4769 DDPYLAEKLN
+4769 DDAYLASRINDKFGME
-4779 RKLGPDDDVTLFG
+4779 RERLFG
-4792 FMPLGYYDNEG
+4792 FDPLSYYDDEG
-4803 NLSNVDSDQDFE
+4803 NPLSDIGWSDQDFE
-4815 NAVEMERARRTAR
+4815 NAVEMERARRAAR

-4836 VGKSNLIRGGAT
+4836 VGKSNLIKGGAT

-4854 ALKKINPDIKLTDD
+4854 ALKQINPDIKLTDD
-4868 DGAPLTPGAM
+4868 DGGPLTPGAM
-4878 KKAIDALDIEIPWS
+4878 KKAIDALGIEIPWS
-4892 AETYRKIQRE
+4892 AETYRKIQRQ
-4902 GGALSTNMINYLV
+4902 GGALSPEMIKYLV
-4915 KRDILDSS
+4915 KRDILDPS
-4923 FAENQDLSIGQAL
+4923 FAKTQDLTIGQAL
-4936 QWPGFAEFSA
+4936 QWPGFARFSTPK
-4946 SQIIDAMSK
+4946 IIDALSQ

-4964 NARRRTIEEALAN
+4964 AKNNRTVEQALAN
-4977 SRSNRVRAISQSN
+4977 ARANRVRVISQANIRAAS
-4990 LRTAM
+4990 
-4995 LKLTREKIAKMVESL
+4995 LKLTKEKIAKMVESL
-5010 GLSAEDFEKWAST
+5010 GLSAEDFEKWASAT
-5023 AELAK
+5023 ELAK